1 MRTRNYFQNELE
13 DLNQCIVTLAELSG
27 KALSDAMDS
36 LFTND
41 IEKANDVIKNDIH
54 INRKELEI
62 NDKVVLLIAKQ
73 QPVAT
78 DLRRIVGFLRIATD
92 IERMADHAKNI
103 AQSTIHLGDNR
114 IPMLDNLEK
123 FHRLVQNMLEKAII
137 AFRSEDV
144 NIAKELGK
152 IDNEA
157 DKLYNDVISELLGM
171 TATNSG
177 NTLYIMQ
184 LALCARYLERFA
196 DHITNIGESIL
207 YLVRGVNYN
216 IN

>member
-1 MRTRNYFQNELE
+1 MITRNYFQNELE
-13 DLNQCIVTLAELSG
+13 DLNRRIVTLAEVSG

-78 DLRRIVGFLRIATD
+78 DLRRIIGFLRIATD
-92 IERMADHAKNI
+92 LERMADNAKNI

-114 IPMLDNLEK
+114 IPMLENLEK
-123 FHRLVQNMLEKAII
+123 FHQLVQNMLEKAII

-144 NIAKELGK
+144 TIAKELGK